1 MRVAIDEQIFA
12 IQAHGGIS
20 RLFYELALEFLAH
33 KELRVGLTPFDAPIV
48 NEYILRNPETRR
60 VFGAR
65 DATNAFDSLSRLA
78 RMRKPAGRPELVHHT
93 FYLPT
98 ALGRYRGTPRVVT
111 VYDMI
116 PELMRHT
123 KRRLDFVTQKRRFLE
138 KADHIICISESTK
151 SDLLRVWPDLQA
163 PISVTYLGASE
174 LFAPRADRPSSLP
187 DRYILHVGT
196 RSGYKDAWTLTEAFS
211 RVAADHPDVTLVYIG
226 GGAPTPDEARQ
237 WSSPALRGRVR
248 WMLPSESDLPAYYS
262 NSECCVVPSRYEGF
276 GLPTLE
282 GMACGA
288 PQILSD
294 TSSLPE
300 VGGKAARYFTPGN
313 IEQLASR
320 LNEVL
325 NYPDVRSSMR
335 LAGLARSREFTW
347 HRCAEQTARVY
358 TSVLAS

>member
-20 RLFYELALEFLAH
+20 RLFYELATEF
-33 KELRVGLTPFDAPIV
+33 VGNPERGVRLTPFDAPIV
-48 NEYILRNPETRR
+48 NEYVLRDPKIRQTL
-60 VFGAR
+60 GAR
-65 DATNAFDSLSRLA
+65 EATNAFDSLGRLA
-78 RMRKPAGRPELVHHT
+78 RMRKPAGRPQLVHHT

-98 ALGRYRGTPRVVT
+98 ALGKYRGIPRVVT
-111 VYDMI
+111 VFDMI

-138 KADHIICISESTK
+138 KADQIICISHSTK

-163 PISVTYLGASE
+163 PISVTYLGASDHFE
-174 LFAPRADRPSSLP
+174 PRGDRPETLP

-196 RSGYKDAWTLTEAFS
+196 RSGYKDAWTLTEAFA
-211 RVAADHPDVTLVYIG
+211 RIAADHPDVTLVYVG
-226 GGAPTPDEARQ
+226 GGAPTADEAKQ
-237 WSSPALRGRVR
+237 WNAGALRGRVQ
-248 WMLPSESDLPAYYS
+248 WMSPSEFELPAYYS

-276 GLPTLE
+276 GLPALE

-300 VGGKAARYFTPGN
+300 VGGTAARYFTPGN

-320 LNEVL
+320 MNEVL
-325 NYPDVRSSMR
+325 MYPDVRSSMR
-335 LAGLARSREFTW
+335 LAGLARSRDFTW
-347 HRCAEQTARVY
+347 RRCAEQTAQVY
-358 TSVLAS
+358 ASAIDS